1 MQCNYCS
8 YTAPRRTSAAPCAF
22 GITCAARARTGE
34 SEEFIQ
40 VKERLLAQRDTFE
53 VKKAKR
59 TAEAEVDAA
68 VEVEVEAEQK
78 VKAEGDGKQATV
90 KKMFDTKA
98 SDDIDDLI
106 GHRRV
111 LLSTGATSSPPSLS
125 IRQLTY
131 IPSQR
136 ATR

>member
-1 MQCNYCS
+1 MQLLLQDV
-8 YTAPRRTSAAPCAF
+8 RRRRHAHFRDHLC
-22 GITCAARARTGE
+22 GTCTGE

-53 VKKAKR
+53 VTKAKR

>member
-1 MQCNYCS
+1 MQCKYCDKT
-8 YTAPRRTSAAPCAF
+8 YVGGATRIRDHLC
-22 GITCAARARTGE
+22 GTCTGE

-90 KKMFDTKA
+90 KKMFNTKT
-98 SDDIDDLI
+98 SDDIDDIIAGTRTQMMMRLM
-106 GHRRV
+106 RR
-111 LLSTGATSSPPSLS
+111 T
-125 IRQLTY
+125 
-131 IPSQR
+131 
-136 ATR
+136 